1 MSLGSR
7 KERRT
12 FTLDREL
19 VGYVK
24 KVAKE
29 RSNPSLSSALEELLR
44 ESRRRRERRQIQNA
58 MAAYY
63 DSLGED
69 DRAEQRRWGAFAESQ
84 FPKAK

>member
-1 MSLGSR
+1 MSLASR

-24 KVAKE
+24 QVAKE

-44 ESRRRRERRQIQNA
+44 ESKRRRERRQIQVA
-58 MAAYY
+58 MAAYF
-63 DSLGED
+63 DSLTED
-69 DRAEQRRWGAFAESQ
+69 DRAEQRDWGVLAESQ
-84 FPKAK
+84 FPRTK